1 MASSNIARLGVV
13 LGLDMAEFSANID
26 KAISENRKLKNEI
39 QRHTN
44 AAVRELNSLTEATAD
59 YGREV
64 TKVEQIQRQIAS
76 GRFASATDDMKQKL
90 LAQAAAYDAK
100 VASQKKSFDATKLTI
115 EQQQQLAFQTTD
127 LVTQIASG
135 QNALIAMIQQGG
147 QLKDTMGGFSNM
159 FKVLAAQITF
169 FRVAVGSAVAAL
181 SVLGLAF
188 YKGYQESARLRDD
201 LILTG
206 RYAGITQDQFLKLA
220 STVSDKLGT
229 SIGNAKDVFSQL
241 VASGKFTQTSLDSV
255 GEAILRVAQL
265 SGKTAEEVAQDLIP
279 SFNGSAS
286 AAKSLNDKMHFLTL
300 EQYKQIAALEK
311 LGKTQEAAK
320 LTADALNQKLKDQE
334 RPLGDLEKAWNAVKN
349 AASAAWNAILGI
361 GRAESADET
370 INKLVKQIQGMAKT
384 LESANPDS
392 VYADKLRA
400 SMKERVNLLQQEL
413 LKRAEIEKKTEEAQ
427 KNTKD
432 IALYEGAGGLAKE
445 MALRDALT
453 KKQFD
458 NAFAA
463 AKDMATEIGK
473 IEMEAE
479 EKIANAKREMAIRN
493 REENGVFAALRERE
507 LAEDIVG
514 INLEKEQKIRAA
526 QGARIGAM
534 MAAEQEFKESL
545 REDMMIYEAQF
556 AIQQNSLNL
565 ENKALELKKQELEL
579 NGQNLYMSDLDLQKL
594 RLRMEYEQRREA
606 IRRDPKLSSEA
617 TKSMID
623 QLNAQEQMKIGL
635 LEMEERLSTLR
646 NMSNS
651 VFENMMRGIET
662 FVRTG
667 KMSFKD
673 LARSII
679 QDLIMIQLR
688 MQLISIFRMISGN
701 VGTSLAYGTNIGSQ
715 QTNMLAAQDAFFR
728 ADGGPVAGNQPY
740 VVGERGPELFVP
752 RGAGTI
758 IPNNQMGGMGTTNVT
773 NNYISAIDVK
783 SFEERIFGSANAVW
797 AASTYAQKRL
807 PIGAG
812 RM

>member
-159 FKVLAAQITF
+159 FKVLAAQITP
-169 FRVAVGSAVAAL
+169 FRVAVGSAAVAL
-181 SVLGLAF
+181 GVLGVAF
-188 YKGYQESARLRDD
+188 YKGYQESTRLRDD

-206 RYAGITQDQFLKLA
+206 RYAGITQEQFLRLA

-311 LGKTQEAAK
+311 LGQTQEAAK
-320 LTADALNQKLKDQE
+320 LTADALNQKLSEQE
-334 RPLGDLEKAWNAVKN
+334 RPLGILEKAWNALKS
-349 AASAAWNAILGI
+349 AASGAWDAMLGI
-361 GRAESADET
+361 GRQMDLEAR
-370 INKLVKQIQGMAKT
+370 LQKQIDDATAVLEASEPGAASSIKMAMDRDALQAQLDALRKKREEET
-384 LESANPDS
+384 KKAQEES
-392 VYADKLRA
+392 KKI
-400 SMKERVNLLQQEL
+400 SM
-413 LKRAEIEKKTEEAQ
+413 
-427 KNTKD
+427 
-432 IALYEGAGGLAKE
+432 YEGAGGLAKE
-445 MALRDALT
+445 TALRDELARKSIENRFALER
-453 KKQFD
+453 
-458 NAFAA
+458 NA
-463 AKDMATEIGK
+463 ATEIGK
-473 IEMEAE
+473 IELEAA
-479 EKIANAKREMAIRN
+479 EKIALARLQMDQKNRNENNVFAKLN
-493 REENGVFAALRERE
+493 EEN
-507 LAEDIVG
+507 LAKDIVA
-514 INLEKEQKIRAA
+514 INLDKEQKIRAA
-526 QGARIGAM
+526 QTARIGAM

-758 IPNNQMGGMGTTNVT
+758 IPNNQTGGMGTTNVT

>member
-1 MASSNIARLGVV
+1 
-13 LGLDMAEFSANID
+13 
-26 KAISENRKLKNEI
+26 
-39 QRHTN
+39 
-44 AAVRELNSLTEATAD
+44 
-59 YGREV
+59 
-64 TKVEQIQRQIAS
+64 
-76 GRFASATDDMKQKL
+76 
-90 LAQAAAYDAK
+90 
-100 VASQKKSFDATKLTI
+100 
-115 EQQQQLAFQTTD
+115 
-127 LVTQIASG
+127 
-135 QNALIAMIQQGG
+135 
-147 QLKDTMGGFSNM
+147 M
-159 FKVLAAQITF
+159 FKVLAAQITP
-169 FRVAVGSAVAAL
+169 FRLAIGGTVAAL
-181 SVLGLAF
+181 GTLGLAF
-188 YKGYQESARLRDD
+188 YQGYQESARLRDD

-206 RYAGITQDQFLKLA
+206 RYAGITQEQFLRLA

-229 SIGNAKDVFSQL
+229 SVGNAKDVFGQL

-265 SGKTAEEVAQDLIP
+265 SGKTAEQVAQDLIP

-320 LTADALNQKLKDQE
+320 LTADALNQKLSEQE
-334 RPLGDLEKAWNAVKN
+334 RPLGILEKAWNALKS
-349 AASAAWNAILGI
+349 AASGAWDAMLGI
-361 GRAESADET
+361 GRQMDLEAR
-370 INKLVKQIQGMAKT
+370 LQKQIDDATAMLNAEEDPTSKANLKMARDRDA
-384 LESANPDS
+384 LQAQLD
-392 VYADKLRA
+392 ALR
-400 SMKERVNLLQQEL
+400 KKREEET
-413 LKRAEIEKKTEEAQ
+413 KRAQEES
-427 KNTKD
+427 KN
-432 IALYEGAGGLAKE
+432 ISMYEGAGGLAKE
-445 MALRDALT
+445 TALRDELARKSIENRFALER
-453 KKQFD
+453 
-458 NAFAA
+458 NA
-463 AKDMATEIGK
+463 ATEIGK
-473 IEMEAE
+473 IELEAS
-479 EKIANAKREMAIRN
+479 EKIALARLQMEQKNRNENNVFAKLN
-493 REENGVFAALRERE
+493 EEN
-507 LAEDIVG
+507 LAKDIVA
-514 INLEKEQKIRAA
+514 INLDKEQKIRAA
-526 QGARIGAM
+526 QTARIGAM

-545 REDMMIYEAQF
+545 REDMAIYEVHF
-556 AIQQNSLNL
+556 AIQQSSLNL

-679 QDLIMIQLR
+679 QDLIMIQMR
-688 MQLISIFRMISGN
+688 MQVIAIFRMISGSI
-701 VGTSLAYGTNIGSQ
+701 GTAMAYGTNIGSQ
-715 QTNMLAAQDAFFR
+715 QTNMLAAQDAFFK

>member
-159 FKVLAAQITF
+159 FKVLAAQITP
-169 FRVAVGSAVAAL
+169 FRVAVGSAAVAL
-181 SVLGLAF
+181 GVLGVAF
-188 YKGYQESARLRDD
+188 YKGYQESTRLRDD

-206 RYAGITQDQFLKLA
+206 RYAGITQEQFLRLA

-311 LGKTQEAAK
+311 LGQTQEAAK
-320 LTADALNQKLKDQE
+320 LTADALNQKLSEQE
-334 RPLGDLEKAWNAVKN
+334 RPLGILEKAWNALKS
-349 AASAAWNAILGI
+349 AASGAWDAMLGI
-361 GRAESADET
+361 GRQMDLEARLQKQFDDATAVLEASEPGAASSIKMAMDRDALQAQLDALRKKREEETKKAQEESKK
-370 INKLVKQIQGMAKT
+370 I
-384 LESANPDS
+384 
-392 VYADKLRA
+392 
-400 SMKERVNLLQQEL
+400 SM
-413 LKRAEIEKKTEEAQ
+413 
-427 KNTKD
+427 
-432 IALYEGAGGLAKE
+432 YEGAGGLAKE
-445 MALRDALT
+445 TALRDELARKSIENRFALER
-453 KKQFD
+453 
-458 NAFAA
+458 NA
-463 AKDMATEIGK
+463 ATEIGK
-473 IEMEAE
+473 IELEAA
-479 EKIANAKREMAIRN
+479 EKIALARLQMDQKNRNENNVFAKLN
-493 REENGVFAALRERE
+493 EEN
-507 LAEDIVG
+507 LAKDIVA
-514 INLEKEQKIRAA
+514 INLDKEQKIRAA
-526 QGARIGAM
+526 QTARIGAM

-758 IPNNQMGGMGTTNVT
+758 IPNNQTGGMGTTNVT

>member
-1 MASSNIARLGVV
+1 MASNNIARLGVV
-13 LGLDMAEFSANID
+13 LGLDMAEFSANVD
-26 KAISENRKLKNEI
+26 AAIAK
-39 QRHTN
+39 QRHLKDEIKRHSN
-44 AAVRELNSLTEATAD
+44 AAVRELNELTNATKD

-64 TKVEQIQRQIAS
+64 TKVEQIQRQIDA
-76 GRFASATDDMKQKL
+76 GRFASATDDMKARL

-159 FKVLAAQITF
+159 FKVLAAQITP
-169 FRVAVGSAVAAL
+169 FRVAVGGTVAAL
-181 SVLGLAF
+181 GALAVAF
-188 YKGYQESARLRDD
+188 YQGYQESTRLRDD

-206 RYAGITQDQFLKLA
+206 RYAGITQDQFLRLA

-311 LGKTQEAAK
+311 LGQTQEAAK
-320 LTADALNQKLKDQE
+320 LTADALNQKLSEQE
-334 RPLGDLEKAWNAVKN
+334 RPLGILEKAWNALKS
-349 AASAAWNAILGI
+349 AASGAWDAMLGI
-361 GRAESADET
+361 GRQMDLEAR
-370 INKLVKQIQGMAKT
+370 LQKQIDDATAVLEASEPGAASSIKMAMDRDALQAQLDALRKKREEET
-384 LESANPDS
+384 KKAQEES
-392 VYADKLRA
+392 KKI
-400 SMKERVNLLQQEL
+400 SM
-413 LKRAEIEKKTEEAQ
+413 
-427 KNTKD
+427 
-432 IALYEGAGGLAKE
+432 YEGAGGLAKE
-445 MALRDALT
+445 TALRDELARKSIENRFALER
-453 KKQFD
+453 
-458 NAFAA
+458 NA
-463 AKDMATEIGK
+463 ATEIGK
-473 IEMEAE
+473 IELEAA
-479 EKIANAKREMAIRN
+479 EKIALARLQMDQKNRNENNVFAKLN
-493 REENGVFAALRERE
+493 EEN
-507 LAEDIVG
+507 LAKDIVA
-514 INLEKEQKIRAA
+514 INLDKEQKIRAA
-526 QGARIGAM
+526 QTARIGAM
-534 MAAEQEFKESL
+534 MAAEQEFKQSL

-556 AIQQNSLNL
+556 AIQQSSLNL

-679 QDLIMIQLR
+679 QDLIMIQMR
-688 MQLISIFRMISGN
+688 MQLIAIFRMISGSI
-701 VGTSLAYGTNIGSQ
+701 GTSLAYGTNIGSQ

>member
-1 MASSNIARLGVV
+1 MASNNIARLGVV
-13 LGLDMAEFSANID
+13 LGLDMAEFSANVD
-26 KAISENRKLKNEI
+26 AAIAK
-39 QRHTN
+39 QRHLKDEIKRHSN
-44 AAVRELNSLTEATAD
+44 AAVRELNELTNATKD

-64 TKVEQIQRQIAS
+64 TKVEQIQRQIDA
-76 GRFASATDDMKQKL
+76 GRFASATDDMKARL

-159 FKVLAAQITF
+159 FKVLAAQITP
-169 FRVAVGSAVAAL
+169 FRVAVGGTVAAL
-181 SVLGLAF
+181 GALAVAF
-188 YKGYQESARLRDD
+188 YQGYQESTRLRDD

-206 RYAGITQDQFLKLA
+206 RYAGITQDQFLRLA

-311 LGKTQEAAK
+311 LGQTQEAAK
-320 LTADALNQKLKDQE
+320 LTADALNQKLSEQE
-334 RPLGDLEKAWNAVKN
+334 RPLGILEKAWNALKS
-349 AASAAWNAILGI
+349 AASGAWDAMLGI
-361 GRAESADET
+361 GRQMDLEAR
-370 INKLVKQIQGMAKT
+370 LQKQIDDATAVLEASEPGAASSIKMAMDRDALQAQLDALRKKREEET
-384 LESANPDS
+384 KKAQEES
-392 VYADKLRA
+392 KKI
-400 SMKERVNLLQQEL
+400 SM
-413 LKRAEIEKKTEEAQ
+413 
-427 KNTKD
+427 
-432 IALYEGAGGLAKE
+432 YEGAGGLAKE
-445 MALRDALT
+445 TALRDELARKSIENRFALER
-453 KKQFD
+453 
-458 NAFAA
+458 NA
-463 AKDMATEIGK
+463 ATEIGK
-473 IEMEAE
+473 IELEAA
-479 EKIANAKREMAIRN
+479 EKIALARLQMDQKNRNENNVFAKLN
-493 REENGVFAALRERE
+493 EEN
-507 LAEDIVG
+507 LAKDIVA
-514 INLEKEQKIRAA
+514 INLDKEQKIRAA
-526 QGARIGAM
+526 QTARIGAM
-534 MAAEQEFKESL
+534 MAAEQEFKQSL

-679 QDLIMIQLR
+679 QDLIMIQMR
-688 MQLISIFRMISGN
+688 MQLIAIFRMISG
-701 VGTSLAYGTNIGSQ
+701 SIGSQ

>member
-1 MASSNIARLGVV
+1 MASNNIARLGVV

-44 AAVRELNSLTEATAD
+44 AAVRELNALTEATAD

-76 GRFASATDDMKQKL
+76 GKFASATDDMKQKL

-100 VASQKKSFDATKLTI
+100 VIAEKKSFDGTKLTMQ
-115 EQQQQLAFQTTD
+115 QQQQLAFQTTD

-135 QNALIAMIQQGG
+135 QNALVALLQQGG
-147 QLKDTMGGFSNM
+147 QLKDSMGGFSNM
-159 FKVLAAQITF
+159 FKVLAAQITP
-169 FRVAVGSAVAAL
+169 FRLAIGGTVAAL
-181 SVLGLAF
+181 GTLGLAF
-188 YKGYQESARLRDD
+188 YQGYQESARLRDD

-206 RYAGITQDQFLKLA
+206 RYAGITQEQFLRLA

-229 SIGNAKDVFSQL
+229 SVGNAKDVFGQL

-265 SGKTAEEVAQDLIP
+265 SGKTAEQVAQDLIP

-286 AAKSLNDKMHFLTL
+286 AAKSLNDKMHFWAL

-320 LTADALNQKLKDQE
+320 LTADALNQKLSEQE
-334 RPLGDLEKAWNAVKN
+334 RPLGILEKAWNALKS
-349 AASAAWNAILGI
+349 AASGAWDAMLGI
-361 GRAESADET
+361 GRQMDLEAR
-370 INKLVKQIQGMAKT
+370 LQKQIDDATAMLNAEEDPTSKANLKMARDRDA
-384 LESANPDS
+384 LQAQLD
-392 VYADKLRA
+392 ALR
-400 SMKERVNLLQQEL
+400 KKREEET
-413 LKRAEIEKKTEEAQ
+413 KRAQEES
-427 KNTKD
+427 KN
-432 IALYEGAGGLAKE
+432 ISMYEGAGGLAKE
-445 MALRDALT
+445 TALRDELARKSIENRFALER
-453 KKQFD
+453 
-458 NAFAA
+458 NA
-463 AKDMATEIGK
+463 ATEIGK
-473 IEMEAE
+473 IELEAS
-479 EKIANAKREMAIRN
+479 EKIALARLQMEQKNRNENNVFAKLN
-493 REENGVFAALRERE
+493 EEN
-507 LAEDIVG
+507 LAKDIVA
-514 INLEKEQKIRAA
+514 INLDKEQKIRAA
-526 QGARIGAM
+526 QTARIGAM

-545 REDMMIYEAQF
+545 REDMAIYEVHF
-556 AIQQNSLNL
+556 AIQQSSLNL

-679 QDLIMIQLR
+679 QDLIMIQMR
-688 MQLISIFRMISGN
+688 MQVIAIFRMISGSI
-701 VGTSLAYGTNIGSQ
+701 GTAMAYGTNIGSQ
-715 QTNMLAAQDAFFR
+715 QTNMLAAQDAFFK

>member
-1 MASSNIARLGVV
+1 MASNNIARLGVV
-13 LGLDMAEFSANID
+13 LGLDMAEFSANVD
-26 KAISENRKLKNEI
+26 AAIAK
-39 QRHTN
+39 QRHLKDEIKRHSN
-44 AAVRELNSLTEATAD
+44 AAVRELNELTNATKD

-64 TKVEQIQRQIAS
+64 TKVEQIQRQIDA
-76 GRFASATDDMKQKL
+76 GRFASATDDMKARL

-159 FKVLAAQITF
+159 FKVLAAQITP
-169 FRVAVGSAVAAL
+169 FRLVVAGTAAAMG
-181 SVLGLAF
+181 VLGVAF

-206 RYAGITQDQFLKLA
+206 RYAGITQDQFLRLA
-220 STVSDKLGT
+220 STISDKLGT
-229 SIGNAKDVFSQL
+229 SVGNAKDVFSQL

-255 GEAILRVAQL
+255 GEAILRIAQL

-320 LTADALNQKLKDQE
+320 LTADALNQKLSEQE
-334 RPLGDLEKAWNAVKN
+334 RPLGILEKSWNALKA
-349 AASAAWNAILGI
+349 AASGAWDAMLGI
-361 GRAESADET
+361 GRQMDLEAR
-370 INKLVKQIQGMAKT
+370 LQKQIDDAT
-384 LESANPDS
+384 AILESSGPSGERSIEIAMQRED
-392 VYADKLRA
+392 AQRQLDALRKKREEETKKA
-400 SMKERVNLLQQEL
+400 QEESKKISM
-413 LKRAEIEKKTEEAQ
+413 
-427 KNTKD
+427 
-432 IALYEGAGGLAKE
+432 YEGAGGLAKE
-445 MALRDALT
+445 TALRDELARKSIENRFALER
-453 KKQFD
+453 
-458 NAFAA
+458 NA
-463 AKDMATEIGK
+463 ATEIGK
-473 IEMEAE
+473 IELEAS
-479 EKIANAKREMAIRN
+479 EKIALARLQMEQKNRNENNVFAKLN
-493 REENGVFAALRERE
+493 EEN
-507 LAEDIVG
+507 LAKDIVA
-514 INLEKEQKIRAA
+514 INLDKEQKIRAA
-526 QGARIGAM
+526 QAARIGAM
-534 MAAEQEFKESL
+534 IAAEQEFKQSL
-545 REDMMIYEAQF
+545 REDMAIYEDQF
-556 AIQQNSLNL
+556 VIQQNMMNL

-594 RLRMEYEQRREA
+594 RLRMEYEQKREA
-606 IRRDPKLSSEA
+606 ARRDPKLSADA
-617 TKSMID
+617 TKSTIA
-623 QLNAQEQMKIGL
+623 QLDAQEQMKIGL

-679 QDLIMIQLR
+679 QDLIMIQMR
-688 MQLISIFRMISGN
+688 MQLIAIFRMISGSI
-701 VGTSLAYGTNIGSQ
+701 GTSLAYGTNIGSQ

>member
-159 FKVLAAQITF
+159 FKVLAAQITP
-169 FRVAVGSAVAAL
+169 FRVAVGGTVAAL
-181 SVLGLAF
+181 GALAVAF
-188 YKGYQESARLRDD
+188 YQGYQESTRLRDD

-206 RYAGITQDQFLKLA
+206 RYAGITQDQFLRLA

-320 LTADALNQKLKDQE
+320 LTADALNQKLSEQE
-334 RPLGDLEKAWNAVKN
+334 RPLGILEKAWNALKS
-349 AASAAWNAILGI
+349 AASGAWDAMLGI
-361 GRAESADET
+361 GRQMDLEAR
-370 INKLVKQIQGMAKT
+370 LQKQIDDATAVLEASEPGAASSIKMAMDRDALQAQLDALRKKREEET
-384 LESANPDS
+384 KKAQEES
-392 VYADKLRA
+392 KKI
-400 SMKERVNLLQQEL
+400 SM
-413 LKRAEIEKKTEEAQ
+413 
-427 KNTKD
+427 
-432 IALYEGAGGLAKE
+432 YEGAGGLAKE
-445 MALRDALT
+445 TALRDELARKSIENRFALER
-453 KKQFD
+453 
-458 NAFAA
+458 NA
-463 AKDMATEIGK
+463 ATEIGK
-473 IEMEAE
+473 IELEAA
-479 EKIANAKREMAIRN
+479 EKIALARLQMDQKNRNENNVFAKLN
-493 REENGVFAALRERE
+493 EEN
-507 LAEDIVG
+507 LAKDIVA
-514 INLEKEQKIRAA
+514 INLDKEQKILAA
-526 QGARIGAM
+526 QTARIGAM
-534 MAAEQEFKESL
+534 MAAEQEFKQSL

-556 AIQQNSLNL
+556 AIQQSSLNL

>member
-44 AAVRELNSLTEATAD
+44 AAVRELNALTEATED

-76 GRFASATDDMKQKL
+76 GKFASATDDMKQRL

-100 VASQKKSFDATKLTI
+100 VASQKKSFDATKLTMD
-115 EQQQQLAFQTTD
+115 QQQQLAFQTTD

-135 QNALIAMIQQGG
+135 QNALIALIQQGG

-159 FKVLAAQITF
+159 FKVLAAQITP
-169 FRVAVGSAVAAL
+169 FRVAVGGTAAALGVLAVA
-181 SVLGLAF
+181 F
-188 YKGYQESARLRDD
+188 YQGYQESSKLRDD

-206 RYAGITQDQFLKLA
+206 RYAGITQDQFLRLA

-229 SIGNAKDVFSQL
+229 SVGNAKDVFGQL

-320 LTADALNQKLKDQE
+320 LTADALNQKLSEQE
-334 RPLGDLEKAWNAVKN
+334 RPLGILEKSWNALKA
-349 AASAAWNAILGI
+349 AASGAWDAMLGI
-361 GRAESADET
+361 GRQMDLEAR
-370 INKLVKQIQGMAKT
+370 LQKQIDDATAVLEASDPGAASSIKMAMDRDALQAQLDALRKKREEET
-384 LESANPDS
+384 KKAQDES
-392 VYADKLRA
+392 KKI
-400 SMKERVNLLQQEL
+400 SM
-413 LKRAEIEKKTEEAQ
+413 
-427 KNTKD
+427 
-432 IALYEGAGGLAKE
+432 YEGAGGLAKE
-445 MALRDALT
+445 TALRDELARKSIENRFALER
-453 KKQFD
+453 D
-458 NAFAA
+458 A
-463 AKDMATEIGK
+463 ATEIGK
-473 IEMEAE
+473 IELEAA
-479 EKIANAKREMAIRN
+479 EKIALARLQIDQKNRN
-493 REENGVFAALRERE
+493 ENNVFATLNEENLAKDIFA
-507 LAEDIVG
+507 

-526 QGARIGAM
+526 QAARISAM
-534 MAAEQEFKESL
+534 MAAEQEFKQGL
-545 REDMMIYEAQF
+545 REDMAIYEDQF
-556 AIQQNSLNL
+556 VTQQNMINL

-594 RLRMEYEQRREA
+594 RLRMEYEQKREA
-606 IRRDPKLSSEA
+606 ARRDPKLSADA
-617 TKSMID
+617 TKSTIA
-623 QLNAQEQMKIGL
+623 QLDAQEQMKIGL

-688 MQLISIFRMISGN
+688 MQLISIFRMITGN

>member
-76 GRFASATDDMKQKL
+76 GKFASATDDMKQKL

-100 VASQKKSFDATKLTI
+100 VASQKKSFDATKLTLD
-115 EQQQQLAFQTTD
+115 QQQQLAFQTTD
-127 LVTQIASG
+127 LVTQIVSG

-159 FKVLAAQITF
+159 FKVLAAQITP
-169 FRVAVGSAVAAL
+169 FRVAVGSAAAAL
-181 SVLGLAF
+181 GVLGVAF
-188 YKGYQESARLRDD
+188 YQGYQESTRLRDD

-206 RYAGITQDQFLKLA
+206 RYAGITQEQFLRLA
-220 STVSDKLGT
+220 STVSDKLNT
-229 SIGNAKDVFSQL
+229 SVGNAKDVFGQL
-241 VASGKFTQTSLDSV
+241 VASGKFTQVSLDSV

-265 SGKTAEEVAQDLIP
+265 SSKTAEEVAQELIP
-279 SFNGSAS
+279 AFNGSAS

-311 LGKTQEAAK
+311 LGQMQEAAK
-320 LTADALNQKLKDQE
+320 LTADALNQKLAEQE
-334 RPLGDLEKAWNAVKN
+334 RPLGILEKAWNSLKS
-349 AASAAWNAILGI
+349 AASAAWDAMLGI
-361 GRAESADET
+361 GRQLDPEAR
-370 INKLVKQIQGMAKT
+370 LQKQIDDMTAMLNAEEDPT
-384 LESANPDS
+384 SSANLKMAMNRD
-392 VYADKLRA
+392 ALQAQLDALR
-400 SMKERVNLLQQEL
+400 N
-413 LKRAEIEKKTEEAQ
+413 KREEETRKAQEEA
-427 KNTKD
+427 KN
-432 IALYEGAGGLAKE
+432 ISMYEGAGGLTKE
-445 MALRDALT
+445 IALQDELARKSIENRFALAR
-453 KKQFD
+453 
-458 NAFAA
+458 NA
-463 AKDMATEIGK
+463 ATEIRK
-473 IEMEAE
+473 IELEAS
-479 EKIANAKREMAIRN
+479 EKIALARLQMEQKNRN
-493 REENGVFAALRERE
+493 ENNVFAKLNEQN
-507 LAEDIVG
+507 LARDIVA
-514 INLEKEQKIRAA
+514 INLDKEQKIRAA
-526 QGARIGAM
+526 QTARIGAM
-534 MAAEQEFKESL
+534 MAAEQEFKQSL

-556 AIQQNSLNL
+556 AIQQSSLNL

-679 QDLIMIQLR
+679 QDLIMIQMR
-688 MQLISIFRMISGN
+688 MQVIAIFRMISGSI
-701 VGTSLAYGTNIGSQ
+701 GTAMAYGTNVGSQ
-715 QTNMLAAQDAFFR
+715 QTNMLAAQELGMR
-728 ADGGPVAGNQPY
+728 AAGGPVAGNQPY

>member
-1 MASSNIARLGVV
+1 
-13 LGLDMAEFSANID
+13 
-26 KAISENRKLKNEI
+26 
-39 QRHTN
+39 
-44 AAVRELNSLTEATAD
+44 
-59 YGREV
+59 
-64 TKVEQIQRQIAS
+64 
-76 GRFASATDDMKQKL
+76 
-90 LAQAAAYDAK
+90 
-100 VASQKKSFDATKLTI
+100 
-115 EQQQQLAFQTTD
+115 
-127 LVTQIASG
+127 
-135 QNALIAMIQQGG
+135 
-147 QLKDTMGGFSNM
+147 M
-159 FKVLAAQITF
+159 FKVLAAQITP
-169 FRVAVGSAVAAL
+169 FRVAVGGTVAAL
-181 SVLGLAF
+181 GALGVAF
-188 YKGYQESARLRDD
+188 YQGYQESTRLRDD

-206 RYAGITQDQFLKLA
+206 RYAGITQDQFLRLA

-311 LGKTQEAAK
+311 LGQTQEAAK
-320 LTADALNQKLKDQE
+320 LTADALNQKLSEQE
-334 RPLGDLEKAWNAVKN
+334 RPLGILEKAWNALKS
-349 AASAAWNAILGI
+349 AASGAWDAMLGI
-361 GRAESADET
+361 GRQMDLEAR
-370 INKLVKQIQGMAKT
+370 LQKQIDDATAVLEASEPGAASSIKMAMDRDALQAQLDALRKKREEET
-384 LESANPDS
+384 KKAQEES
-392 VYADKLRA
+392 KKI
-400 SMKERVNLLQQEL
+400 SM
-413 LKRAEIEKKTEEAQ
+413 
-427 KNTKD
+427 
-432 IALYEGAGGLAKE
+432 YEGAGGLAKE
-445 MALRDALT
+445 TALRDELARKSIENRFALER
-453 KKQFD
+453 
-458 NAFAA
+458 NA
-463 AKDMATEIGK
+463 ATEIGK
-473 IEMEAE
+473 IELEAA
-479 EKIANAKREMAIRN
+479 EKIALARLQMDQKNRNENNVFAKLN
-493 REENGVFAALRERE
+493 EEN
-507 LAEDIVG
+507 LAKDIVA
-514 INLEKEQKIRAA
+514 INLDKEQKIRAA
-526 QGARIGAM
+526 QTARIGAM

-545 REDMMIYEAQF
+545 REDMMIYETQF
-556 AIQQNSLNL
+556 AIQQSSLNL